1 MQGKKMEDKSTELTC
16 AKIDMD
22 ILLKCIKEQVN
33 NPPAVKS
40 ALLSI
45 ISICQQNS
53 SACTYFED
61 IGGLKLVRDLATS
74 CVHSMLKEVALH
86 TLLSLANSSV
96 PCQQSLCTPELFDKI
111 IRFVGDKNYSMNLQ
125 IVSVYVLLALVS
137 KNKTGQVLLRETGC
151 IFILQKLFRSTIA
164 KSEIDFSSESFKKKH
179 HLWHVICHTLGAAV
193 NNPQNEENQKICC
206 SILPHVKV
214 LLEVCLKPEIVRPLC
229 LFVGLTMA
237 ENSLTQEFFISI
249 GGLDVLSDVLIKL
262 TRESHQSISS
272 AKLAVNVTNAINVC
286 IADNSP
292 GSVVLARHHVVP
304 KLLTLLLLESLNS
317 GEKTSVM
324 LTLAYCT
331 AACEENLHHLLQNNG
346 LNFLIDSIS
355 DPCYEALGNIV
366 FIVLYNCKIFAK
378 KLLSHL
384 VMYASEVSSKVEKI
398 EKALDCLKK
407 RRDSISKEQ
416 LKRKEEKEQ
425 GPETNSTDEDSLL
438 KGNDREK
445 DCQKQQY
452 ELGGWVHLP
461 PASSL
466 PGSQLESSGGNS
478 KWAFSSEYEEIGS
491 EHVFGYSA
499 PAVENKALQPPKEG
513 LPVTSAPGDD
523 DGKHH
528 GVERNSSSR
537 SPCTCRQERTNQ
549 ESLKKVQKKK

>member
-193 NNPQNEENQKICC
+193 NNPQN
-206 SILPHVKV
+206 
-214 LLEVCLKPEIVRPLC
+214 
-229 LFVGLTMA
+229 A
-237 ENSLTQEFFISI
+237 LTQEFFISI

-499 PAVENKALQPPKEG
+499 PAVENKALQPPKEVG

-537 SPCTCRQERTNQ
+537 SPCTCRQER
-549 ESLKKVQKKK
+549 